1 MRYDFTTIIDRS
13 TCGSNKWAGMRKI
26 DPDVGPDILPMS
38 TADMEFLTAPEIR
51 EGLKTYIDTVIQGYT
66 GPTQAYFDAVLGWQ
80 ERRHGY
86 VGKQEW
92 IVTTSGVVPAILM
105 LVNVLTEP
113 GDGVIVQQ
121 PVYYPFSLAARL
133 TGRKL
138 VNNALIRKEDTYEID
153 FDDLESK
160 ARDPRNKVLIFC
172 NPHNPVG
179 KVWSREDLVRLAEIC
194 AANGVFIID
203 DEIHNDLIMPGYRHT
218 ALPTVSPE
226 ASRICAYC
234 TAPSKTFNLA
244 GMQLSN
250 IFIED
255 PAVRGKLALAKL
267 MGMFLSQVA
276 ISYEACRLAYDKGE
290 PWLEELVRVVDG
302 NAKYVEAF
310 LAEHFPQVRCYPL
323 EGTYLLW
330 ADFRGLGLHH
340 KDLERLMLSAKLF
353 LDEGPMFGRDGRGF
367 ERFNLALPRSA
378 VESAMARLLKTWQ
391 ALQADWAANGRPE
404 RLTLEAGMEMPDFT
418 YDTPFASGLH
428 FASECGGKPTV
439 LLFHRYYSC
448 SICGA
453 ALGRLA
459 AEYDAVTAVGGQVK
473 VVLQSTPESV
483 RQAMGGENK
492 YPFEIICDPER
503 KLYERFSVFPADTM
517 FDLAGDDFQSILPVA
532 VSMFSGPQ
540 KDAPPPEGMQD
551 QLPAWFAVDGAG
563 VIRHAHYGETLFDV
577 PDAAAMAEALQFGAP
592 ARNA

>member
-267 MGMFLSQVA
+267 MGMSLSQVA

-428 FASECGGKPTV
+428 FA
-439 LLFHRYYSC
+439 
-448 SICGA
+448 
-453 ALGRLA
+453 
-459 AEYDAVTAVGGQVK
+459 
-473 VVLQSTPESV
+473 
-483 RQAMGGENK
+483 
-492 YPFEIICDPER
+492 
-503 KLYERFSVFPADTM
+503 
-517 FDLAGDDFQSILPVA
+517 
-532 VSMFSGPQ
+532 
-540 KDAPPPEGMQD
+540 
-551 QLPAWFAVDGAG
+551 
-563 VIRHAHYGETLFDV
+563 
-577 PDAAAMAEALQFGAP
+577 
-592 ARNA
+592 